1 MHYQFEED
9 SSLPKETIEILVRSR
24 KYDQAVQYVLDYLA
38 KFEQGRVEIL
48 PVKTAVRT
56 ELLRVS
62 DLILVDVDGTSLI
75 LETTNG
81 RLPHIKAGTSAIK
94 ISIKCFTSFKFLSIY
109 LKMYPGNR
117 SEKHRRTKKHYFKI
131 KKRPLKRTFQS
142 LFKRFVGNP
151 DNLPSDASTVP

>member
-9 SSLPKETIEILVRSR
+9 SSLPKEAIEVLVRSG
-24 KYDQAVQYVLDYLA
+24 KYDQAVQDVLDYLA

-62 DLILVDVDGTSLI
+62 DLILVGVDGTSLI

-81 RLPHIKAGTSAIK
+81 RLIT
-94 ISIKCFTSFKFLSIY
+94 TDRLYKFRERLA
-109 LKMYPGNR
+109 
-117 SEKHRRTKKHYFKI
+117 
-131 KKRPLKRTFQS
+131 
-142 LFKRFVGNP
+142 NP
-151 DNLPSDASTVP
+151 DFVQISKHALININHLKSLENSFSGNMLAMLTNDLTTNVSRRYLSDLEKALGL

>member
-9 SSLPKETIEILVRSR
+9 SSLPKETIEVLVRSR
-24 KYDQAVQYVLDYLA
+24 KYDQAVQDVLDYLA

-75 LETTNG
+75 LETTQG
-81 RLPHIKAGTSAIK
+81 RLLTNDRLYKFRQRLANPDFVQVSKHALININHLKALENSFSGNMLAIL
-94 ISIKCFTSFKFLSIY
+94 T
-109 LKMYPGNR
+109 G
-117 SEKHRRTKKHYFKI
+117 KI
-131 KKRPLKRTFQS
+131 KTDVSRRYLSELERR
-142 LFKRFVGNP
+142 LG
-151 DNLPSDASTVP
+151 L

>member
-9 SSLPKETIEILVRSR
+9 SSLPKEAIEVLVRSG
-24 KYDQAVQYVLDYLA
+24 KYDQAVQDVLDYLA

-81 RLPHIKAGTSAIK
+81 GLITTDRLYKFRERLANTDFVQISKHALININHLKSLENSFSGNMLAMLTNDVTTNVSRRYLSDLEKALG
-94 ISIKCFTSFKFLSIY
+94 L
-109 LKMYPGNR
+109 
-117 SEKHRRTKKHYFKI
+117 
-131 KKRPLKRTFQS
+131 
-142 LFKRFVGNP
+142 
-151 DNLPSDASTVP
+151 

>member
-9 SSLPKETIEILVRSR
+9 SSLPKETIEVLVRSR

-81 RLPHIKAGTSAIK
+81 RLITTGRLY
-94 ISIKCFTSFKFLSIY
+94 KFREHLA
-109 LKMYPGNR
+109 
-117 SEKHRRTKKHYFKI
+117 
-131 KKRPLKRTFQS
+131 
-142 LFKRFVGNP
+142 NP
-151 DNLPSDASTVP
+151 DFVQVSKYALININHLKSLENSFSGNMLAMLTNDVTTNVSRRYLSDLEKALGL

>member
-9 SSLPKETIEILVRSR
+9 SSLPKETIEVLVRSG
-24 KYDQAVQYVLDYLA
+24 KYDQAVQDVLDYLA

-75 LETTNG
+75 LETTQG
-81 RLPHIKAGTSAIK
+81 RLLTNDRLYKFRQRLANPDFVQVSKHALININHLKALENSFSGNMLAIL
-94 ISIKCFTSFKFLSIY
+94 T
-109 LKMYPGNR
+109 G
-117 SEKHRRTKKHYFKI
+117 KI
-131 KKRPLKRTFQS
+131 KTDVSRRYLSELERR
-142 LFKRFVGNP
+142 LG
-151 DNLPSDASTVP
+151 L

>member
-1 MHYQFEED
+1 MRYQFEED
-9 SSLPKETIEILVRSR
+9 SSLPKETIEVLVRSR
-24 KYDQAVQYVLDYLA
+24 KYDQAVQDVLDYLA

-81 RLPHIKAGTSAIK
+81 RLNT
-94 ISIKCFTSFKFLSIY
+94 TDRLYKFREHLA
-109 LKMYPGNR
+109 
-117 SEKHRRTKKHYFKI
+117 
-131 KKRPLKRTFQS
+131 
-142 LFKRFVGNP
+142 NP
-151 DNLPSDASTVP
+151 DFVQVSKHALININHLKSLENSFSGNMLAMLTNDVTTNVSRRYLSDLEKALGL

>member
-9 SSLPKETIEILVRSR
+9 SSLPKEAIEVLVRSG
-24 KYDQAVQYVLDYLA
+24 KYDQAVQDVLDYLA

-81 RLPHIKAGTSAIK
+81 RLVTNDR
-94 ISIKCFTSFKFLSIY
+94 LY
-109 LKMYPGNR
+109 
-117 SEKHRRTKKHYFKI
+117 
-131 KKRPLKRTFQS
+131 
-142 LFKRFVGNP
+142 RFRARLNNP
-151 DNLPSDASTVP
+151 DFVQVSKHAVLNINHLKALESSFSGNMLALLTNDVKTDVSRRYLSDLEKALGL

>member
-9 SSLPKETIEILVRSR
+9 SSLPKEAIEVLVRSG
-24 KYDQAVQYVLDYLA
+24 KYDQAVQDVLDYLA

-81 RLPHIKAGTSAIK
+81 RLITTGRLY
-94 ISIKCFTSFKFLSIY
+94 KFREHLA
-109 LKMYPGNR
+109 
-117 SEKHRRTKKHYFKI
+117 
-131 KKRPLKRTFQS
+131 
-142 LFKRFVGNP
+142 NP
-151 DNLPSDASTVP
+151 DFVQVSKHALININHLKSLENSFSGNMLAMLTNDVTTNVSRRYLSDLEKALGL

>member
-9 SSLPKETIEILVRSR
+9 SSLPKEAIEVLVRSG
-24 KYDQAVQYVLDYLA
+24 KYDQAVQDVLDYLA

-56 ELLRVS
+56 ELLRLS

-81 RLPHIKAGTSAIK
+81 RLIT
-94 ISIKCFTSFKFLSIY
+94 TDRLYKFRERL
-109 LKMYPGNR
+109 
-117 SEKHRRTKKHYFKI
+117 
-131 KKRPLKRTFQS
+131 
-142 LFKRFVGNP
+142 VNP
-151 DNLPSDASTVP
+151 DFVQVSKHALININHLKSLENSFSGNMLAMLTNDVTTNVSRRYLSDLEKALGL